1 MGLDTVE
8 TVLWAEEKFRV
19 EIPDAD
25 AAEIRTVGE
34 FSSYIHRQLALRDGF
49 RARTEAQVF
58 ELIQKYLVTHFKMKP
73 EWITRDAEFIKD
85 LGMDQ

>member
-8 TVLWAEEKFRV
+8 TVLWAEEEFGL

-34 FSSYIHRQLALRDGF
+34 FSFYIHRMLALRDGF
-49 RARTEAQVF
+49 KAPTEGHVF
-58 ELIQKYLVTHFKMKP
+58 EKIKKYLISNFEMKP
-73 EWITRDAEFIKD
+73 EWITRQADFIKD
-85 LGMDQ
+85 LGMG